1 MPDESY
7 EELLHYPTHND
18 INITGQ
24 EINLDNS
31 PKRPNMGEFK
41 PIQIQKHQMHQEEQ
55 SHHHHQQFKTPSPYR
70 NNDPNLQYGQ
80 HP

>member
-1 MPDESY
+1 MPEDLGY
-7 EELLHYPTHND
+7 EELCHYNSHSD

-41 PIQIQKHQMHQEEQ
+41 PI
-55 SHHHHQQFKTPSPYR
+55 
-70 NNDPNLQYGQ
+70 
-80 HP
+80 